1 MKRFRTAFCLVWA
14 LSMLL
19 FQRTEVAAIDAN
31 LLYYFTHLD
40 SRDGLSEN
48 SVKAIVQDHWGLIWL
63 GTKNGLNR
71 YDGRSLRHY
80 DVDDLKTGR
89 GNHNVSALF
98 EDDRRRLWVGT
109 DKGVFLFDFTS
120 ETFSSLDVVSQ
131 DGKQVR
137 NWIAQIEADR
147 EGRIWIASPDEGVF
161 RYDPSTETLR
171 RYTTRGS
178 SDDGSYNPQC
188 FCLRPDGEVW
198 IGTAGQG
205 VFLLDEHTG
214 HVRRVLGSLA
224 GQHIYT
230 MVNYGEWMLLGEHMG
245 QLKKFN
251 PKTKEMAVVDAPNVH
266 YKIIRALN
274 VDGDNIF
281 VATQDGL
288 YIVNEKKR
296 TEQRIHEN
304 GLSPNCLSDNMIC
317 ELYRDRD
324 GGLWIGTMQSG
335 VDYMPRAGLHFY
347 SYVPLARANSLSNKH
362 IREMQCDANGH
373 IWIATEEGKI
383 NIFRPATQDFLTL
396 NTPHYKGGTNRLAL
410 MVDGDMVWSGLF
422 KNGLDI
428 ISVSTHDIMHYSPK
442 DLGLHSEGSVYALF
456 KDREGNVWLG
466 TGAGLYIKS
475 AGMRFNKVTVLPDIF
490 VQDISQDRFGNIWV
504 ATIGSGIFRLE
515 AKSWRQKQFQVKTGE
530 IKSNDVSSISIDHSG
545 CLWFGTDRG
554 GLVSYDP
561 AKGAFTTIG
570 KDDGLPDDV
579 TYKVL
584 EDSLHRIWFGTNNGL
599 VCRDP
604 RTGRITVYYNNNGLP
619 GNQYNYKSAVAG
631 HDGTFYVG
639 GTNGLIAFNPQLAGK
654 DSLDRVLITNLRV
667 DGKDVFPEQ
676 GGVLRVN
683 IIEAGE
689 IHLPYDFSN
698 IQLSVSS
705 LNYSGV
711 ESTNY
716 EYQLSGIDKDWIPV
730 HDKSDIGFSR
740 LSPGKYTFRVRM
752 VGGGPVTELVVDVAH
767 PWYSSLPMKIV
778 YFIMAVVAALLVYRF
793 MQNRQKA
800 KEKERTAR
808 FVEEKEKELLQSKI
822 NFFTN
827 ITHEIRTPLTL
838 INGSVENIAEQH
850 VANPVVQKNIGAIEK
865 NTKRLLNLINQL
877 LDFRK
882 VNSNGITPNFTNI
895 NLGELVTGIVERFEP
910 TINRMHKTISL
921 DIKDDGIV
929 LQADREAVTKIL
941 SNLLNNARKYS
952 ETFIQVT
959 VAASGDRLT
968 VRVVN
973 DGQKIPAEKAGEIFK
988 PFTQLD
994 TTHTQSGSGLGLP
1007 MARSL
1012 AEMHNGTLEL
1022 DTASEYNEFVLVLPL
1037 RQDHVIDIDGEAP
1050 QPQMS
1055 ADPSLENYAEETHV
1069 SPGSTKGYTILVVED
1084 NEEVM
1089 GMIADGLA
1097 PHYSVLTA
1105 KNGVQGL
1112 AKAHREHVDLVVSDV
1127 MMPEMDGLEMCRR
1140 LKEDIETSHIPVVM
1154 LTAKQTLD
1162 NRLDGLW
1169 AGADAYI
1176 EKPFSFVHLLT
1187 QVETLLLNRKRE
1199 RESFVKKPYLPVQSS
1214 GISKVDEQF
1223 ISRITEL
1230 ITKNI
1235 RSPEFNVEQLAS
1247 EMCISRSSLHRKIK
1261 EVSDMTP
1268 IDFIRLIRLKKAAE
1282 LIREKGYR
1290 ANEVCEMV
1298 GINSPSYFIKLFQK
1312 QFGMTPKEFAQKK
1325 D

>member
-1 MKRFRTAFCLVWA
+1 M
-14 LSMLL
+14 
-19 FQRTEVAAIDAN
+19 
-31 LLYYFTHLD
+31 
-40 SRDGLSEN
+40 
-48 SVKAIVQDHWGLIWL
+48 
-63 GTKNGLNR
+63 
-71 YDGRSLRHY
+71 
-80 DVDDLKTGR
+80 
-89 GNHNVSALF
+89 
-98 EDDRRRLWVGT
+98 
-109 DKGVFLFDFTS
+109 
-120 ETFSSLDVVSQ
+120 
-131 DGKQVR
+131 
-137 NWIAQIEADR
+137 
-147 EGRIWIASPDEGVF
+147 
-161 RYDPSTETLR
+161 
-171 RYTTRGS
+171 
-178 SDDGSYNPQC
+178 
-188 FCLRPDGEVW
+188 
-198 IGTAGQG
+198 
-205 VFLLDEHTG
+205 
-214 HVRRVLGSLA
+214 
-224 GQHIYT
+224 
-230 MVNYGEWMLLGEHMG
+230 
-245 QLKKFN
+245 
-251 PKTKEMAVVDAPNVH
+251 
-266 YKIIRALN
+266 
-274 VDGDNIF
+274 
-281 VATQDGL
+281 
-288 YIVNEKKR
+288 
-296 TEQRIHEN
+296 
-304 GLSPNCLSDNMIC
+304 
-317 ELYRDRD
+317 
-324 GGLWIGTMQSG
+324 
-335 VDYMPRAGLHFY
+335 
-347 SYVPLARANSLSNKH
+347 
-362 IREMQCDANGH
+362 
-373 IWIATEEGKI
+373 
-383 NIFRPATQDFLTL
+383 
-396 NTPHYKGGTNRLAL
+396 
-410 MVDGDMVWSGLF
+410 
-422 KNGLDI
+422 
-428 ISVSTHDIMHYSPK
+428 
-442 DLGLHSEGSVYALF
+442 
-456 KDREGNVWLG
+456 
-466 TGAGLYIKS
+466 
-475 AGMRFNKVTVLPDIF
+475 
-490 VQDISQDRFGNIWV
+490 
-504 ATIGSGIFRLE
+504 
-515 AKSWRQKQFQVKTGE
+515 
-530 IKSNDVSSISIDHSG
+530 
-545 CLWFGTDRG
+545 
-554 GLVSYDP
+554 
-561 AKGAFTTIG
+561 
-570 KDDGLPDDV
+570 
-579 TYKVL
+579 
-584 EDSLHRIWFGTNNGL
+584 
-599 VCRDP
+599 
-604 RTGRITVYYNNNGLP
+604 
-619 GNQYNYKSAVAG
+619 
-631 HDGTFYVG
+631 
-639 GTNGLIAFNPQLAGK
+639 
-654 DSLDRVLITNLRV
+654 
-667 DGKDVFPEQ
+667 
-676 GGVLRVN
+676 
-683 IIEAGE
+683 
-689 IHLPYDFSN
+689 
-698 IQLSVSS
+698 
-705 LNYSGV
+705 
-711 ESTNY
+711 
-716 EYQLSGIDKDWIPV
+716 
-730 HDKSDIGFSR
+730 
-740 LSPGKYTFRVRM
+740 
-752 VGGGPVTELVVDVAH
+752 
-767 PWYSSLPMKIV
+767 
-778 YFIMAVVAALLVYRF
+778 
-793 MQNRQKA
+793 
-800 KEKERTAR
+800 
-808 FVEEKEKELLQSKI
+808 
-822 NFFTN
+822 
-827 ITHEIRTPLTL
+827 
-838 INGSVENIAEQH
+838 
-850 VANPVVQKNIGAIEK
+850 ANPVVQKNIGAIEK

-1154 LTAKQTLD
+1154 LTAKRTLD
-1162 NRLDGLW
+1162 NRLDGLR